1 MADLSIQSAERISAL
16 VDGQMRGTEFAQTV
30 AELEANEEA
39 RANWDT
45 YHWLGDVMRSGEARV
60 LRAHDPDFVHRLR
73 QRMQQDA
80 IEIIAIGATEIRAT
94 GQNESK
100 VTSANDGLWR
110 RVAGFASVALVGVL
124 AWQGVQWAGSADPAG
139 TAQLAQQQAMPLI
152 SAASSAA
159 LADASS
165 PTTGR
170 ALIRSDGSSVLVM
183 SSEPLVMIRDPQ
195 LDALLAAHR
204 QFGGASALQT
214 PAGFLRNANFEE
226 GRR

>member
-1 MADLSIQSAERISAL
+1 MADLSIESTERISAL
-16 VDGQMRGTEFAQTV
+16 VDGQLQGAEFAQTV

-45 YHWLGDVMRSGEARV
+45 CHWLGDVMRSGEAQV
-60 LRAHDPDFVHRLR
+60 LRAHDPDFVRRLR
-73 QRMQQDA
+73 QRMKQDA
-80 IEIIAIGATEIRAT
+80 IEPVAVTAIEIRAT
-94 GQNESK
+94 GQNDSK
-100 VTSANDGLWR
+100 LTSANDGLWR
-110 RVAGFASVALVGVL
+110 RAVGFASVALVGIL
-124 AWQGVQWAGSADPAG
+124 AWQGVQWSSSADPVGAP
-139 TAQLAQQQAMPLI
+139 QLAQQAQPLI

-165 PTTGR
+165 LNTGR
-170 ALIRSDGSSVLVM
+170 ALIRSDGSSVLAM

>member
-1 MADLSIQSAERISAL
+1 MADLSIESAERISAL
-16 VDGQMRGTEFAQTV
+16 VDGQLRGAEFTQTV

-45 YHWLGDVMRSGEARV
+45 CHWLGDVMRSGETQV
-60 LRAHDPDFVHRLR
+60 LRAHDPEFVRRLR
-73 QRMQQDA
+73 QRMQQDV
-80 IEIIAIGATEIRAT
+80 IEIIAVPATEIRSTAKN
-94 GQNESK
+94 GSK
-100 VTSANDGLWR
+100 LTSANDGLWR

-124 AWQGVQWAGSADPAG
+124 AWQGMQWPGSADPVG
-139 TAQLAQQQAMPLI
+139 MPQQAQQQAIPVI
-152 SAASSAA
+152 SAASSFA

-165 PTTGR
+165 LSTGR